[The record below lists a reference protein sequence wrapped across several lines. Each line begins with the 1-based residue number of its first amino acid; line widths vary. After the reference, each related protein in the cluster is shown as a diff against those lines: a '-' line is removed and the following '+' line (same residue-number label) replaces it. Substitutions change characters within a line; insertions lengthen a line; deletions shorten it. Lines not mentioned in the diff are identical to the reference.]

1 MDKRLDSMDRRL
13 DSMDKRLDS
22 MEDQIR
28 AIDPKWEQVIDVHER
43 LAALEAKL
51 EKR

>member
-1 MDKRLDSMDRRL
+1 MPDTFEARKDGFE
-13 DSMDKRLDS
+13 KRLDS
-22 MEDQIR
+22 MESQIR
-28 AIDPKWEQVIDVHER
+28 AIDPKWEQVIDIHER